1 MRALILTLLLI
12 TTAAADPDN
21 HDLVIPGKLAV
32 EWVFHGEHR
41 IWMSVNYSAKD
52 FKEVGYH
59 PNWTN
64 IITKYKPITKKL
76 SDGTYEITFTSDLTE
91 NLP

>member
-12 TTAAADPDN
+12 TSAAADDN
-21 HDLVIPGKLAV
+21 HDLMLPGKLAV
-32 EWVFHGEHR
+32 EWMFHGEHR
-41 IWMSVNYSAKD
+41 VWLAINYTGDD
-52 FKEVGYH
+52 FKGVGYH

-91 NLP
+91 KLP